1 MSNCAICQ
9 EVIDISKSVLT
20 SCNHKFCSKCFFSWL
35 KKKTNCPVCRTV
47 FYEPTSYE
55 IEQEREQLHNLR
67 VTIDEHEELLEEIKA
82 NCFDNEINHTLLV
95 NACAEL
101 VAEQELK
108 RIEILT
114 LENEIYNLKKSCR
127 SIEKQKQEELK
138 SLEQVLQEQ
147 YDILIRRLERS
158 RRRTNT

>member
-1 MSNCAICQ
+1 LINAF
-9 EVIDISKSVLT
+9 T
-20 SCNHKFCSKCFFSWL
+20 
-35 KKKTNCPVCRTV
+35 
-47 FYEPTSYE
+47 
-55 IEQEREQLHNLR
+55 
-67 VTIDEHEELLEEIKA
+67 ELA
-82 NCFDNEINHTLLV
+82 
-95 NACAEL
+95 
-101 VAEQELK
+101 AEQEVK

-158 RRRTNT
+158 RRRTNV